1 MKGRLRRRLRYIR
14 GIVRQGPTET
24 AYAYLRSRRRR
35 RNVPDEELDLL
46 DSDRLVLE
54 RGFDLDTADI
64 EANATTLRAYAEMD
78 QLEVRS
84 IQWFVPSFYLVYAGG
99 IHTILRFADHAA
111 RRHGAESRFCV
122 FDSDDPAMARR
133 VDQRIAEAFPALAGS
148 RVAPASEEPVPCDA
162 AFATAWESIY
172 RLARFEA
179 ARAKVVFVQDW
190 EPDFHPAGSMSA
202 LMGEAAALGFP
213 GIVNTPALADTWR
226 AAGNP
231 AVSILPAVDTE
242 RYHPPEAVRR
252 DGRVRVFF
260 YGRPKSPRNAF
271 GLGLRALRRL
281 KEEHGDRVE
290 IVCAGEDWSPGQY
303 GVADVLENLGMIE
316 DLDEVAELYRSCDV
330 GLVFMLTKHPSYQ
343 PLEFMA
349 SGMATVSN
357 VNPATGWLL
366 RHEQNA
372 LLARPI
378 PSLVAEQLGRLVE
391 DRELRDRLAAAGVEQ
406 VRGIRWE
413 DQLER
418 AWGALTKRGE
428 PFTTEPELAG
438 PATGAPRSAAP
449 RG

>member
-1 MKGRLRRRLRYIR
+1 MRRKLRRRLRYIR

-24 AYAYLRSRRRR
+24 AYAYLRARRRK
-35 RNVPDEELDLL
+35 RNMPDEELDLL
-46 DSDRLVLE
+46 DSDRLALE
-54 RGFDLDTADI
+54 RGFDLESVDL
-64 EANATTLRAYAEMD
+64 EANAASLKAYAEMD
-78 QLEVRS
+78 DLDVRS

-99 IHTILRFADHAA
+99 IHTILRFADYAA

-122 FDSDDPAMARR
+122 FDSNDRAMTRR
-133 VDQRIAEAFPALAGS
+133 VAQRIAEAFPALAGA
-148 RVAPASEEPVPCDA
+148 RVTPSSEEPGPCDV

-172 RLARFEA
+172 RLTRFQA
-179 ARAKVVFVQDW
+179 ARAKLVFVQDW

-202 LMGEAAALGFP
+202 LMDEAAALGFP
-213 GIVNTPALADTWR
+213 GIVNTPALADAWR
-226 AAGNP
+226 AKGNP
-231 AVSILPAVDTE
+231 ALSFVPAVDTS
-242 RYHPPEAVRR
+242 RYYPPAGPRGGGPVRI
-252 DGRVRVFF
+252 FF

-271 GLGLRALRRL
+271 GLGLRSLRCL
-281 KEEHGDRVE
+281 KQAHGERVE
-290 IVCAGEDWSPGQY
+290 IVSAGEDWSPGQY
-303 GVADVLENLGMIE
+303 GVADVLDNLGMLE
-316 DLDEVAELYRSCDV
+316 DLDEVAELYRSCDA

-357 VNPATGWLL
+357 LNPDTSWLL

-378 PSLVAEQLGRLVE
+378 PALVAEQLGRLVD
-391 DRELRDRLAAAGVEQ
+391 DRALRDRLAAAGLEQ
-406 VRGIRWE
+406 VREVRWE

-428 PFTTEPELAG
+428 RFTTERELVA
-438 PATGAPRSAAP
+438 PVTAAPRSAAP